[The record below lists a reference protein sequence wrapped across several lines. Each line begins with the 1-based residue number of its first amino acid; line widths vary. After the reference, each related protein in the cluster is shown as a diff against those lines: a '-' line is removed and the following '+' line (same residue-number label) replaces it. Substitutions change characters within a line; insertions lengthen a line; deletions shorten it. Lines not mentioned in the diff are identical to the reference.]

1 MISLLDE
8 VAKMLVR
15 GMIEA
20 ISDKKLKVNDLA
32 KKYEVSDRTIQTKIK
47 KLGFEWDSVE
57 GKYNFVGTD
66 ESIFDKDIDEVF
78 KKNSKT
84 TKQLTGT
91 FPIQKRVKKNIRTA
105 NKEVASSI
113 QKVNKNR
120 PEKDSDIDSESIIRK
135 NMKKNNKKKI
145 DNIDRLLAGKK
156 AKREFRGFYLD
167 NDVLQI
173 IDNVDSGIKSELV
186 NECLRKVF
194 KEKGLI

>member
-1 MISLLDE
+1 MDE

-156 AKREFRGFYLD
+156 TKREFRGFYLD

>member
-1 MISLLDE
+1 LDG

-15 GMIEA
+15 DMIEA

-66 ESIFDKDIDEVF
+66 ESIFDKDTDEVF

-91 FPIQKRVKKNIRTA
+91 FPIQKRVKKNIQTA

-156 AKREFRGFYLD
+156 ARREFRGFYLD

>member
-1 MISLLDE
+1 MDG

-15 GMIEA
+15 DMIEA
-20 ISDKKLKVNDLA
+20 ISDKKLKVNELA

-47 KLGFEWDSVE
+47 KLGFKWDSVE

-66 ESIFDKDIDEVF
+66 ESIFDKDTDEVF

-91 FPIQKRVKKNIRTA
+91 FPIQKRVKKNIQTA

>member
-1 MISLLDE
+1 LDG

-15 GMIEA
+15 DMIEA

-66 ESIFDKDIDEVF
+66 ESIFDKDTDEVF

-91 FPIQKRVKKNIRTA
+91 FPIQKRVKKNIQTA

>member
-1 MISLLDE
+1 LDE

-66 ESIFDKDIDEVF
+66 ESIFDEDIDEVF

>member
-1 MISLLDE
+1 MDE

>member
-1 MISLLDE
+1 MDG

-113 QKVNKNR
+113 QRVNKNR

>member
-1 MISLLDE
+1 M
-8 VAKMLVR
+8 
-15 GMIEA
+15 
-20 ISDKKLKVNDLA
+20 
-32 KKYEVSDRTIQTKIK
+32 
-47 KLGFEWDSVE
+47 
-57 GKYNFVGTD
+57 
-66 ESIFDKDIDEVF
+66 
-78 KKNSKT
+78 
-84 TKQLTGT
+84 
-91 FPIQKRVKKNIRTA
+91 KKNIRTA

-135 NMKKNNKKKI
+135 NMKKNSKKKI

>member
-1 MISLLDE
+1 LDE

-91 FPIQKRVKKNIRTA
+91 FPIQKRVKKNIQTA

>member
-1 MISLLDE
+1 LDE

-135 NMKKNNKKKI
+135 NNKKKI

-156 AKREFRGFYLD
+156 VKREFRGFYLD